1 MARNR
6 VEVGPVETPIESFS
20 GEDKTLRSVSIVNGV
35 DVVGTN
41 LTEDKMTPVVE
52 YPYTEDSVE
61 LIAPSDYKAVR
72 TSDDFLLATNRK
84 FVNLRQLLYGTEVR
98 YYKDDILDQKMYL

>member
-6 VEVGPVETPIESFS
+6 VEVGPVETPIETFS
-20 GEDKTLRSVSIVNGV
+20 GEDNTLRSVSIVNGM

-41 LTEDKMTPVVE
+41 LTVDKMTPVVE

-61 LIAPSDYKAVR
+61 QGGSHLGRFSPRHQPKICKSAVTALWYR
-72 TSDDFLLATNRK
+72 SPLL
-84 FVNLRQLLYGTEVR
+84 
-98 YYKDDILDQKMYL
+98 